1 MGYRGGVRSR
11 FVELVE
17 VYTGPG
23 KASSP
28 IEALGRGGK
37 MGEKIYRLSDLIEIE
52 PGSVDVRLT
61 LAESLSMARA
71 LQDLKRMQEGFKQSM
86 GGVMRFQQSMRDI
99 GDMVGGVSKAVND
112 QMMYA
117 GQALALVAGG
127 LPRDYKRGPEIIITP
142 SRARHL
148 ALLDELNQFPSNERM
163 GYLNE
168 VTTEMERLPQEQRRA
183 YLWEFFQMLPPKH
196 RTDSLWEAL
205 RTLTLEPVRIFV
217 PDNYHREQIT
227 PAISD
232 QTRQEN
238 KPLPIPEGSTQTD
251 RRKGGRRRLQSHQKA
266 LQRLLD
272 GQTREANFYQWKKE
286 YEAETGTDP
295 EHLLSGAW
303 DNHRK
308 SVWEKFAGN
317 N

>member
-168 VTTEMERLPQEQRRA
+168 VTTEME
-183 YLWEFFQMLPPKH
+183 
-196 RTDSLWEAL
+196 
-205 RTLTLEPVRIFV
+205 
-217 PDNYHREQIT
+217 
-227 PAISD
+227 
-232 QTRQEN
+232 
-238 KPLPIPEGSTQTD
+238 
-251 RRKGGRRRLQSHQKA
+251 
-266 LQRLLD
+266 
-272 GQTREANFYQWKKE
+272 
-286 YEAETGTDP
+286 
-295 EHLLSGAW
+295 
-303 DNHRK
+303 
-308 SVWEKFAGN
+308 
-317 N
+317 